1 MVQFADHSC
10 KNTMYCLAHDFCNI
24 YGEANC
30 FDRKD
35 ILLSHATFCI
45 PYSIHLANLDL
56 IFCAFLFQ
64 LKSFHFNAEFWR
76 ENSNYHDNLTCFR
89 DKCFPS
95 FSFIDNEI
103 SSFIA
108 HFNDGG
114 HADFVDPLDVQFRLV
129 LASFFPFTKSDLTIG
144 ATNL

>member
-1 MVQFADHSC
+1 MIQIQIAVIFRQGKS
-10 KNTMYCLAHDFCNI
+10 
-24 YGEANC
+24 
-30 FDRKD
+30 
-35 ILLSHATFCI
+35 
-45 PYSIHLANLDL
+45 LDE
-56 IFCAFLFQ
+56 
-64 LKSFHFNAEFWR
+64 NVEFWR
-76 ENSNYHDNLTCFR
+76 VNSNDQITCFR
-89 DKCFPS
+89 DKCFLS